1 MAFLHKLGEF
11 LNFSEEQC
19 KSKSESDKICSFY
32 AMKKVKIK
40 IEEDAEISYR
50 HLAQLTPV
58 KVEDCKIE
66 LSETEN
72 TDRVKSN
79 SSVMPPEDT
88 SLEIK
93 QEYKEFDPDLDNI
106 ASTDPINSYSTN
118 TTRESIYKFK
128 SNAPQTLPQD
138 IKVAIKQER
147 EDCDFFVDKMRLT
160 HINNS
165 YSTNYLSENIGI
177 PKSGAS
183 QIAPQGIKVE
193 IKQEHEE
200 SEFVLDSASNRHNT
214 HLNSEVKLEDFVKLE
229 INSNLRKRKIKAVNR
244 RKKLTDYSTFTKK
257 WLSWLT
263 STRNKNKIHSCSFCG
278 KTCIKP
284 LILISHYKVSHFA
297 KKVIRT
303 KQTKIKSSSM
313 LHDLVKKKNDERSSY
328 EDHYTFDESKKEYVR
343 CTLCPK
349 KAKSH
354 FSFHT
359 DQKLFECTTMQKKLN
374 KSGNLTTHVPVES
387 TKNPYTCKVGLEQ
400 LSKNRYLLGQKS
412 YKCHV
417 CSKEFTQI
425 DHFRCHQLEHSVK
438 PFECELCGKK
448 FKKEYQMTHHHM
460 VVHFGIRPYKC
471 DLCPKICVRS
481 DDLKK
486 HRRVHNGDK
495 PHKCTIC
502 PQEFVRKWGLR
513 IHMLRHTGDKL
524 RPYKCDLCPKIC
536 VRSDDLKKHRRVHN
550 GDKPHKCTICP
561 QEFVRKWGLRIHMLR
576 HTGDKLR
583 PYKCDLCPKIC
594 VRSDDLKK
602 HRRVHNGDK
611 PHKCTICPQE
621 FVRKWGLRMH
631 MLRHT
636 GDKPAKCKVCSKEFK
651 HVYRLNQHMYVHSKE
666 KPFKCN
672 ICSKE
677 FKHNYSLKPH
687 MLVHTAEKPFECEI
701 CLKKLC
707 SRSSLRQ
714 HKLLHSKEKRF
725 ECSICSKKFA
735 RSSNLKQHLFVH
747 SDNKRFQCEICQ
759 KKFTEKR
766 GLTRHIQVHNGDKPF
781 QCEICYKRYSEN
793 SALKTH
799 VLLHENKDCF
809 KCEVCEKRMSTRHGL
824 KGHMRIHTG
833 EKPYECDICL
843 RSFANQ
849 SNMYKHKKIHVDK
862 STTSPVQK
870 TGTDIIK

>member
-19 KSKSESDKICSFY
+19 KSKNESDKICSFY
-32 AMKKVKIK
+32 AMKNVKIK

-50 HLAQLTPV
+50 RLTQLTPV

-72 TDRVKSN
+72 VDKVKSD
-79 SSVMPPEDT
+79 SSEIPPEDT
-88 SLEIK
+88 NIEIK
-93 QEYKEFDPDLDNI
+93 QENEEFDPDLDNI
-106 ASTDPINSYSTN
+106 AATDPINSYSTN
-118 TTRESIYKFK
+118 TTRESIYKSK
-128 SNAPQTLPQD
+128 SNAPQILPQD

-200 SEFVLDSASNRHNT
+200 SEFVLDSVSNTHNT

-284 LILISHYKVSHFA
+284 SILMSHCKVSHFA

-303 KQTKIKSSSM
+303 KQTKIKSSSI
-313 LHDLVKKKNDERSSY
+313 LHDLVKKKNDENGSSY

-349 KAKSH
+349 KPKSH
-354 FSFHT
+354 FIFHT
-359 DQKLFECTTMQKKLN
+359 DQKLFECTTIQKKLN

-417 CSKEFTQI
+417 CSKEFTQN

-513 IHMLRHTGDKL
+513 
-524 RPYKCDLCPKIC
+524 
-536 VRSDDLKKHRRVHN
+536 
-550 GDKPHKCTICP
+550 
-561 QEFVRKWGLRIHMLR
+561 
-576 HTGDKLR
+576 
-583 PYKCDLCPKIC
+583 
-594 VRSDDLKK
+594 
-602 HRRVHNGDK
+602 
-611 PHKCTICPQE
+611 
-621 FVRKWGLRMH
+621 MH

-636 GDKPAKCKVCSKEFK
+636 GDKPAKCEVCSKEFK
-651 HVYRLNQHMYVHSKE
+651 YVYRLNQHMYVHSKE

-707 SRSSLRQ
+707 SRSSLRR

-735 RSSNLKQHLFVH
+735 TSSNLKQHLFVH
-747 SDNKRFQCEICQ
+747 SDNKRFKCEICQ

-766 GLTRHIQVHNGDKPF
+766 GLTRHMQVHNGDKPF

-809 KCEVCEKRMSTRHGL
+809 KCDVCEKRMSTRHGL
-824 KGHMRIHTG
+824 KGHMRIHTL

-862 STTSPVQK
+862 STTFPVQK
-870 TGTDIIK
+870 T